1 VPLWLLVVS
10 STSSQSACKC
20 FATASFKLNSLI
32 DLQVQCHH
40 WVIRHSIWSQYEL
53 ALLFFVLTNANNV
66 MQQLPLSSVRSTPC
80 PRTFPLDLDP
90 TTILIS
96 KSRVPNPS
104 TGVSLRLLPVLLS
117 RTRTLYVD
125 PSRFLPSCSWESRRL
140 TSMVVYIFVG
150 SILLDVHT
158 LDIVFGSIIGII
170 GLAYAVL
177 EFVPSIE
184 PPQNMRYVGPFLPR
198 TPTKQANLSFFF
210 VQQRSRRRLGRRTSL
225 VNPCLISTPRHP
237 AKNPVLSSPKDLPS
251 ESPRRTTSFSTLLS
265 PLESS
270 CAS

>member
-1 VPLWLLVVS
+1 
-10 STSSQSACKC
+10 
-20 FATASFKLNSLI
+20 
-32 DLQVQCHH
+32 
-40 WVIRHSIWSQYEL
+40 
-53 ALLFFVLTNANNV
+53 

-184 PPQNMRYVGPFLPR
+184 PPQNMRYVDHFSPENRRNKLTALFFLCNR
-198 TPTKQANLSFFF
+198 EADAGWGAEQ
-210 VQQRSRRRLGRRTSL
+210 V
-225 VNPCLISTPRHP
+225 
-237 AKNPVLSSPKDLPS
+237 
-251 ESPRRTTSFSTLLS
+251 
-265 PLESS
+265 
-270 CAS
+270 